1 MAGKWLGAGEMVR
14 TGILLATKPQ
24 GPFWGLGQ
32 AHVGRRE
39 PAMGML
45 IVNAREEPH

>member
-1 MAGKWLGAGEMVR
+1 MAGKWLGAGETVQ

-24 GPFWGLGQ
+24 CTFWGLGQ
-32 AHVGRRE
+32 ARVGGRE
-39 PAMGML
+39 PAMSML